1 MTVFSLHP
9 LVSKNQIPNVSRRD
23 EMAWFEL
30 FLTKIVGI
38 WCLVFGHQLMQ
49 WKWLYEHWNM
59 IPLKIWPHCALDL
72 SARRRDINWHWEWSK
87 ITPLGRKKF
96 MIVESPP
103 CFTQKPLLT
112 TCHWQVI
119 LSDARQTPLN
129 TPYMFISLERLV
141 TKNQLLHTKCQPNI
155 FIVITIWKE
164 KRTDWH
170 FFARETTTK
179 KPMLAFGV

>member
-1 MTVFSLHP
+1 
-9 LVSKNQIPNVSRRD
+9 
-23 EMAWFEL
+23 
-30 FLTKIVGI
+30 
-38 WCLVFGHQLMQ
+38 
-49 WKWLYEHWNM
+49 M
-59 IPLKIWPHCALDL
+59 ILKRIWPHCALDL

-141 TKNQLLHTKCQPNI
+141 TKNQLLNTRCQPNI

-164 KRTDWH
+164 KRTYWP
-170 FFARETTTK
+170 FFAKERKTKNLCWHLVFSQGRSNEKNSNRHFRFPGHIKRETKQTRNTY
-179 KPMLAFGV
+179 LASISIWNLYVSIV

>member
-1 MTVFSLHP
+1 M
-9 LVSKNQIPNVSRRD
+9 
-23 EMAWFEL
+23 
-30 FLTKIVGI
+30 KIEICFHKGFCPI
-38 WCLVFGHQLMQ
+38 L
-49 WKWLYEHWNM
+49 
-59 IPLKIWPHCALDL
+59 LDL

-179 KPMLAFGV
+179 KPMLAFGF